1 MKNLV
6 IALLLGI
13 ILGAAGYW
21 FILQPPVQE
30 AAQRAEQKAA
40 DAGKAVSG
48 AADEAKRAVTA
59 KLEVLQLRAQE
70 IRDELQKTGRVVRR
84 KARDVGETVADA
96 AADARITAEIKRK
109 LAADPELSAFTVS
122 VSTTD
127 GRVTLSGSV
136 SSPELVGKAILLA
149 METEGV
155 REVVSTLQVK

>member
-48 AADEAKRAVTA
+48 AADEAKRAVAA

-70 IRDELQKTGRVVRR
+70 IRDELQETGRVVRR

-96 AADARITAEIKRK
+96 AADARITAEIKRR